1 MKMHTARVRDVEL
14 LTGLDLYRRTSRSY
28 AEILSLKTYMHTY
41 ESEIWWFPVVL
52 VESTSHGSF
61 QTVVDT
67 HVVQGEDAIVSFTPT
82 CASLSSRRKLKAAL
96 QELCSQPCCGPITE
110 QVVSLHS
117 FHLCWETAFI
127 TTKLLA
133 VLELKEPPDSQ
144 LQDCHAIL
152 YWIISLIVAFTF
164 LKGSY
169 YMWHYIMSE

>member
-1 MKMHTARVRDVEL
+1 MHTARVRDVEL
-14 LTGLDLYRRTSRSY
+14 LTGLDLFRRTSRSY

-41 ESEIWWFPVVL
+41 ESEIWWFPVVPF
-52 VESTSHGSF
+52 ESMSHGSC

-67 HVVQGEDAIVSFTPT
+67 HVVQGEDAIVSFTLT
-82 CASLSSRRKLKAAL
+82 CAGLSSRRKLKAAL
-96 QELCSQPCCGPITE
+96 QELCSAAMLWSNHWACCFIAFIS
-110 QVVSLHS
+110 SLLRDS
-117 FHLCWETAFI
+117 FI

-133 VLELKEPPDSQ
+133 VFELKEPPDSQ